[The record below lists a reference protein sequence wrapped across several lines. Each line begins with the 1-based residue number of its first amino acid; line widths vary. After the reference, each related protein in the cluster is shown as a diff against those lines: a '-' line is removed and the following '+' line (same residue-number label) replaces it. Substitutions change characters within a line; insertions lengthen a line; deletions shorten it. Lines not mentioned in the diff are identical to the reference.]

1 MGFGYL
7 LLGYLVTYVIY
18 ITASSVGVGSLA
30 LLAGSALMF
39 WALSCLRRFNTAFD
53 AAKWLTLPIF
63 VLGFCRLWQDA
74 AGAWFSWEG
83 TAANVLTA
91 VVTWASFATTL
102 LFHFAMLYAIRVLA
116 LEVGLNKLSSH
127 AMYNT
132 LAVGIWGALFLLCN
146 MPTIGETLLPY
157 LSISMGLFNLVYLIS
172 NIALLLR
179 CAKNICAEG
188 DEEVAPK
195 RSRFEWVNRLSDSYN
210 QTMDKL
216 KENSRADGDAFWH
229 NHMKK
234 SGNSSAANTAG
245 STKKKHKKKKKK

>member
-7 LLGYLVTYVIY
+7 LLGYLITYVIY

-30 LLAGSALMF
+30 LIAGAVLMF
-39 WALSCLRRFNTAFD
+39 LALCSLRRFSTSFE
-53 AAKWLTLPIF
+53 AARWLTLPIF
-63 VLGFCRLWQDA
+63 VLGLCRLWQDI
-74 AGAWFSWEG
+74 AGAWLSWEG
-83 TAANVLTA
+83 TAADVFLT

-116 LEVGLNKLSSH
+116 LEVELKKLSSH

-146 MPTIGETLLPY
+146 MPTVGEKVLPY
-157 LSISMGLFNLVYLIS
+157 LSFSMGLFNLLYLIS
-172 NIALLLR
+172 DIVLLLR

-188 DEEVAPK
+188 DEEVAAKP
-195 RSRFEWVNRLSDSYN
+195 SRFAWINRIADSYS

-229 NHMKK
+229 NHIEKK
-234 SGNSSAANTAG
+234 PQSNTP
-245 STKKKHKKKKKK
+245 KKHKKKKKK